1 LLAAWIPACAGMT
14 GEYKPLPP
22 TVIPA
27 KAGIQRI
34 VRPQLRHASFPPKWL
49 VPSSRYGTDADMRI
63 SDYLTGIPMCFHS
76 PLSPET
82 VASRINSASK
92 SVLNPLGTG
101 ISGYSRFGRVMLGY
115 RSIPHYNGQ
124 PRLTARLVP
133 DGDATLIV
141 GRFGAAGLHKL
152 VFVLCYTLLTFL
164 TVIWILGFLAGPS
177 DGGFSEMPW
186 FIPLILW
193 AAPFALHFAFTAGW
207 KAEMESIARF
217 LEEEVD
223 ARSRI

>member
-1 LLAAWIPACAGMT
+1 
-14 GEYKPLPP
+14 
-22 TVIPA
+22 
-27 KAGIQRI
+27 
-34 VRPQLRHASFPPKWL
+34 
-49 VPSSRYGTDADMRI
+49 MRI

-115 RSIPHYNGQ
+115 RSIPYYNGQ

-141 GRFGAAGLHKL
+141 AGSEQ
-152 VFVLCYTLLTFL
+152 
-164 TVIWILGFLAGPS
+164 LACTG
-177 DGGFSEMPW
+177 
-186 FIPLILW
+186 
-193 AAPFALHFAFTAGW
+193 
-207 KAEMESIARF
+207 
-217 LEEEVD
+217 
-223 ARSRI
+223 